1 MGELLQGLAGGASQV
16 FGLAPLVAIV
26 AGVACGILVGAMP
39 GLSPSMGVA
48 LLVPF
53 TYALPPSVAIILLVS
68 VYLAANYGGSITAIM
83 LNTPGTPASVVTA
96 FDGYPLTRQGR
107 PRKALGTA
115 LVASTVGGVLGTLI
129 LIFFS
134 APLARVALGFHPAEY
149 FALAVFGMTTVASLA
164 GRNWLKALA
173 MALLGLALQTVGL
186 DPISGVSR
194 FTLGS
199 MHLYDGFALVP
210 ALIGLFAL
218 SEILLQAS
226 ASSGD
231 QEGSARAVARPTARP
246 TTNRAAEPTVEPSA
260 KPTTDRAAEP
270 AGDPHAQSPVG
281 APAGWPTLLDYW
293 RLKLNIA
300 RSALVGAV
308 IGIFPGAGA
317 TIASFVSYDVARRV
331 SRNPDRFGKGSVEGV
346 AASQAANSASVGG
359 ALVPLLTL
367 GIPGSATTAVL
378 IGALMIHD
386 LVPGPR
392 LFAERPDLVYGLFI
406 ALLLANVALLGLGL
420 AGSQLWVR
428 VARIPKRILLPLVG
442 AFAVVGSFAVRFS
455 LFDVGCCVAFG
466 AMGWLLRRHDYP
478 VAPIVLGLVLGN
490 ILETSFRRAVLMGGY
505 TVFFTR
511 PTSAV
516 LLGVALLSF
525 AVPVWRE
532 LRGSRKPRAGQE
544 QQAG

>member
-1 MGELLQGLAGGASQV
+1 MGDLLQGLAGGASHV
-16 FGLAPLVAIV
+16 FALAPLLAIL
-26 AGVACGILVGAMP
+26 AGVACGIVVGAMP

-53 TYALPPSVAIILLVS
+53 TYALPPNVAIILLVS

-96 FDGYPLTRQGR
+96 FDGYPLTRQGK
-107 PRKALGTA
+107 PGQALGTA

-134 APLARVALGFHPAEY
+134 APLAKVALGFHPAEY

-173 MALLGLALQTVGL
+173 MALLGLALQTIGL

-194 FTLGS
+194 FTFGS

-210 ALIGLFAL
+210 ALIGLFAV
-218 SEILLQAS
+218 SEILLQAASRGGKGAQATERS
-226 ASSGD
+226 AAPGD
-231 QEGSARAVARPTARP
+231 ESAEGATAASATAAS
-246 TTNRAAEPTVEPSA
+246 TTAASA
-260 KPTTDRAAEP
+260 TAAS
-270 AGDPHAQSPVG
+270 ATAAS
-281 APAGWPTLLDYW
+281 APAASGVGGAEGGRQWPSPLDYW
-293 RLKLNIA
+293 RLKFNIA

-331 SRNPDRFGKGSVEGV
+331 SRAPERFGHGSVEGV

-392 LFAERPDLVYGLFI
+392 LFAERPDLVYGLFV
-406 ALLLANVALLGLGL
+406 ALLLANATLLVLGM

-428 VARIPKRILLPLVG
+428 VARVPRRILLPLVG

-466 AMGWLLRRHDYP
+466 GLGWLLRRHDYP
-478 VAPIVLGLVLGN
+478 VAPIVLGLVLGG
-490 ILETSFRRAVLMGGY
+490 ILETNFRRAVMMGGY
-505 TVFFTR
+505 GIFFTR
-511 PTSAV
+511 PVSAV

-525 AVPVWRE
+525 AVPIWRGWRE
-532 LRGSRKPRAGQE
+532 KSRRTG
-544 QQAG
+544 